1 MHMYRIVL
9 TEGQLA
15 DVTTYLNRELPVSQ
29 WPVLRTLISK
39 TVRGVWESAFSELQ
53 VPELQPCA
61 ASGWLS
67 RRWLPLG
74 SRTAASR
81 TP

>member
-1 MHMYRIVL
+1 VPAIMWFRSSVAL
-9 TEGQLA
+9 
-15 DVTTYLNRELPVSQ
+15 VLPVTE
-29 WPVLRTLISK
+29 P
-39 TVRGVWESAFSELQ
+39 
-53 VPELQPCA
+53 QPCA